1 MRYPRYPNET
11 IESYRQDAGELENA
25 LIDEYREGG
34 ITRRELLQRGSAL
47 GISIPFLSLLSGVPA
62 AWAAPRAVRR
72 STAGTLRVGSSPISS
87 SLEPPLLQQLETLA
101 VSHIPGEQLVFADK
115 NSVLKPRLATSWK
128 PSNGAKSW
136 TFQIR
141 QGVKFHDGTPLTV
154 DDVVATFERLLTKDS
169 QALSSYK
176 GVISPGNVKK
186 VDSKSV
192 RFDLDAPN
200 GFFPY
205 LLGQM
210 TYQAI
215 ILPKSYKL
223 PSDITK
229 PGEWTSKMN
238 GTGPFML
245 KQNRG
250 AAGLSFVAN
259 PNYWGGRPSLD
270 AVEFNFLEDQPRVTA
285 LQSGQIDLAVQV
297 SYQGAQ
303 QLDRANM
310 QVIPLRTATH
320 RYLHMNVKKK
330 PFNDV
335 RVRQAIALALNR
347 PQIVRGLWGKFAE
360 VGDDSPMWPGYA
372 FTDKSVP
379 QRKQNL
385 AKARALLKA
394 AGAEN
399 LKLTLSCYRAFEM
412 PDYAQRVA
420 QALKQ
425 IGIDC
430 SVKVYTGAQYFD
442 GVSFGATGKLAP
454 WLGVDFGI
462 VDYGHRPVPL
472 TYLNAALKSGGV
484 WNAARYSNKK
494 FDRMVA
500 DFVAA
505 TTIKTQKQR
514 ARKIQLHLLNETP
527 VIYSYFYN
535 FIAAASPKVKGYVPD
550 GIAVVNLRGVSIG

>member
-1 MRYPRYPNET
+1 
-11 IESYRQDAGELENA
+11 
-25 LIDEYREGG
+25 
-34 ITRRELLQRGSAL
+34 
-47 GISIPFLSLLSGVPA
+47 
-62 AWAAPRAVRR
+62 
-72 STAGTLRVGSSPISS
+72 
-87 SLEPPLLQQLETLA
+87 
-101 VSHIPGEQLVFADK
+101 
-115 NSVLKPRLATSWK
+115 
-128 PSNGAKSW
+128 
-136 TFQIR
+136 
-141 QGVKFHDGTPLTV
+141 
-154 DDVVATFERLLTKDS
+154 
-169 QALSSYK
+169 
-176 GVISPGNVKK
+176 VKK
-186 VDSKSV
+186 VDNRTV
-192 RFDLDAPN
+192 RFDLEAAN

-215 ILPKSYKL
+215 ILPKSYQL
-223 PSDITK
+223 PSDLSK
-229 PGEWTSKMN
+229 PGEWTAKMN

-250 AAGLSFVAN
+250 AAGISFTAN
-259 PNYWGGRPSLD
+259 PNYWGGRPALD
-270 AVEFNFLEDQPRVTA
+270 AVEFSFLEDQPRVTA

-297 SYQGAQ
+297 QYQGAQ
-303 QLDRANM
+303 QLERANLN
-310 QVIPLRTATH
+310 VIPLRTATH

-330 PFNDV
+330 PFTDV

-347 PQIVRGLWGKFAE
+347 PQIVQGLWGKFAE
-360 VGDDSPMWPGYA
+360 VGNDSPMWPGYA
-372 FTDKSVP
+372 FTDKSVK
-379 QRKQNL
+379 QRKQDL

-399 LKLTLSCYRAFEM
+399 LKLTLNCYRAFEM

-442 GVSFGATGKLAP
+442 GVSFGAAGKLAP

-484 WNAARYSNKK
+484 WNAARYSSKT

-505 TTIKTQKQR
+505 PSIGQQKR
-514 ARKIQLHLLNETP
+514 HSKRIQEHLLRETP
-527 VIYSYFYN
+527 VVYSYFYN

-550 GIAVVNLRGVSIG
+550 GIAVVNLRGVSLA

>member
-1 MRYPRYPNET
+1 MRYPKEE
-11 IESYRQDAGELENA
+11 IEKYRRSAGELENE
-25 LIDEYREGG
+25 LIDEYREGSL
-34 ITRRELLQRGSAL
+34 TRRELLQRGSAL
-47 GISIPFLSLLSGVPA
+47 GMSIPFLSLLAGVPA
-62 AWAAPRAVRR
+62 AAAAPRSAGR
-72 STAGTLRVGSSPISS
+72 STAGRLRVGVGAPNG
-87 SLEPPLLQQLETLA
+87 SLEPPLLQSLESLA

-115 NSVLKPRLATSWK
+115 NSVLRPRLATSWK
-128 PSNGAKSW
+128 PLRGARSW
-136 TFQIR
+136 EFTIR
-141 QGVKFHDGTPLTV
+141 QGVRFHDGTPMTV
-154 DDVVATFERLLTKDS
+154 DDVVATFNRLLTKDS

-176 GVISPGNVKK
+176 GVIASGGVKK
-186 VDSKSV
+186 VNNRTV
-192 RFDLDAPN
+192 RFDLEAAN

-215 ILPKSYKL
+215 ILPKSYQL
-223 PSDITK
+223 PSDLSK

-238 GTGPFML
+238 GTGPFKL
-245 KQNRG
+245 RQNRG
-250 AAGLSFVAN
+250 AAGISFEAN
-259 PNYWGGRPSLD
+259 PTYWGGRPSLD
-270 AVEFNFLEDQPRVTA
+270 AVEYTFLEDQARVTA

-297 SYQGAQ
+297 QYQGAQ

-310 QVIPLRTATH
+310 NVIPLRTATH

-330 PFNDV
+330 PFTDA
-335 RVRQAIALALNR
+335 RVRQAFALALNR
-347 PQIVRGLWGKFAE
+347 PQIVQGLWGKFAE
-360 VGDDSPMWPGYA
+360 VGNDSPMWPGYA

-379 QRKQNL
+379 QRKQDL

-399 LKLTLSCYRAFEM
+399 LRVTLSCYRAFEM

-425 IGIDC
+425 IGVNC
-430 SVKVYTGAQYFD
+430 TVKVYTGAQYFD
-442 GVSFGATGKLAP
+442 GVSFGAAGKLAP

-462 VDYGHRPVPL
+462 VDYGHRAVPL
-472 TYLNAALKSGGV
+472 TYLNAALRSGGV

-494 FDRMVA
+494 FDRLVA

-505 TTIKTQKQR
+505 PSVTTQKRR
-514 ARKIQLHLLNETP
+514 AKLVQQHLLRETP

-550 GIAVVNLRGVSIG
+550 GIAVVNLRGVSIT